1 MRTHLH
7 LILDTLAEDSYH
19 RRLSPV
25 VGRTLAALS
34 LIVRDTGPLPGEAKL
49 PSSTWA
55 GVLKAIDALVTL
67 AESHVPDAVAD
78 LVGDEAGVVKA
89 IDDIAVKLVGSIK
102 DPIAADDIRGTMEQ
116 CKSLAYERH
125 QRDCDRE
132 DRSVSPAEVDAD
144 VDTINRVL
152 QRVIS
157 NFAGVLVGDV
167 FDNGCKSKPFFASGW
182 VGWQLTTPAGDT
194 RIHVGISLSESDET
208 HDISGFVYQGDS
220 PDLHS
225 AEHALDHYIDVYRG

>member
-7 LILDTLAEDSYH
+7 LILDTLAEDSYR

-49 PSSTWA
+49 PSSTW
-55 GVLKAIDALVTL
+55 
-67 AESHVPDAVAD
+67 
-78 LVGDEAGVVKA
+78 AGVVKA

-125 QRDCDRE
+125 KRDCDRE

-194 RIHVGISLSESDET
+194 RIHVGIGLSESDET
-208 HDISGFVYQGDS
+208 NDISGFAYQGES
-220 PDLHS
+220 ADLDE
-225 AEHALDHYIDVYRG
+225 AEYALNQYIDVYRG

>member
-34 LIVRDTGPLPGEAKL
+34 LIVRDSGPLPGEAKL
-49 PSSTWA
+49 PSSTW
-55 GVLKAIDALVTL
+55 
-67 AESHVPDAVAD
+67 
-78 LVGDEAGVVKA
+78 AGVVKA

>member
-1 MRTHLH
+1 MR
-7 LILDTLAEDSYH
+7 EK
-19 RRLSPV
+19 V
-25 VGRTLAALS
+25 VARFAGKVFGSTVKSGELWSLRGEEIIALYDALAAADERIRS
-34 LIVRDTGPLPGEAKL
+34 IGNEQAAAASRAAICEAL
-49 PSSTWA
+49 
-55 GVLKAIDALVTL
+55 GVSDGADRKA
-67 AESHVPDAVAD
+67 
-78 LVGDEAGVVKA
+78 DE
-89 IDDIAVKLVGSIK
+89 
-102 DPIAADDIRGTMEQ
+102 
-116 CKSLAYERH
+116 
-125 QRDCDRE
+125 
-132 DRSVSPAEVDAD
+132 
-144 VDTINRVL
+144 TINRVL